1 MLGFI
6 ILVNGF
12 LRKFKKCCKIK
23 LIIKFE
29 ILGSETML
37 KDSRTGWIADLVVG
51 SKVGVSHKGNFY
63 DGTVSLI
70 TTLGVLL
77 VRCEN
82 NLKFKIMPD
91 GYSSTKESEILPYE
105 SLEKS

>member
-1 MLGFI
+1 M
-6 ILVNGF
+6 V
-12 LRKFKKCCKIK
+12 
-23 LIIKFE
+23 
-29 ILGSETML
+29 
-37 KDSRTGWIADLVVG
+37 KDSRTGWLADLVVG
-51 SKVGVSHKGNFY
+51 SKVGVSHKSNFY
-63 DGTVSLI
+63 EGTVSLI
-70 TTLGVLL
+70 TALGVLL

>member
-1 MLGFI
+1 M
-6 ILVNGF
+6 V
-12 LRKFKKCCKIK
+12 
-23 LIIKFE
+23 
-29 ILGSETML
+29 
-37 KDSRTGWIADLVVG
+37 KDSRTGWIADLEVG
-51 SKVGVSHKGNFY
+51 SKVSIFHKGSLY
-63 DGTVSLI
+63 VGVVSLI
-70 TTLGVLL
+70 TALGVLL

>member
-1 MLGFI
+1 M
-6 ILVNGF
+6 V
-12 LRKFKKCCKIK
+12 
-23 LIIKFE
+23 
-29 ILGSETML
+29 
-37 KDSRTGWIADLVVG
+37 KDSRTGWIADLEVG

-70 TTLGVLL
+70 TALGVLL